1 MSGRLRTLGAGDQ
14 HLALRFLET
23 SPVENLFLSAKVGQW
38 GLDRRRLGLLHAFER
53 DGEIT
58 ALLLDGGTVFATG
71 IDPEAIPAFV
81 DKLGS
86 RRRATSILGPSFA
99 ALGIFVGLEQRF
111 PMTWG
116 RTSNI
121 RRRQP
126 LMVLD
131 EPPTC
136 AADLRVVQL
145 TFEHYQSYLEAS
157 VHMYTEEIGSS
168 PYKYGPGYDTF
179 VAQRIEN
186 GDAYG
191 IVEDGE
197 VIFKADLGPKH
208 RGQVQLQGVWV
219 HPKRRGQGIA
229 VPGLAGMLRQVMAS
243 FPLVS
248 LYVND
253 FNAPAIRSY
262 ERLGFVE
269 MGSLSTIHY

>member
-1 MSGRLRTLGAGDQ
+1 MAVRLRTLGGGDRAD
-14 HLALRFLET
+14 ALRFLER
-23 SPVENLFLSAKVGQW
+23 SPVENLFLAAKIGQF
-38 GLDRRRLGLLHAFER
+38 GLDRRRLGFVHAFER

-71 IDPEAIPAFV
+71 ADPDAIPAFV
-81 DKLGS
+81 DKLGA

-111 PMTWG
+111 PNSWG

-121 RRRQP
+121 RHRQP

-131 EPPTC
+131 EQPRC
-136 AADLRVVQL
+136 DADPRLIPL
-145 TFEHYQSYLEAS
+145 ELPHYRSYLEAS
-157 VHMYTEEIGSS
+157 VHMYTEEIGTS

-179 VAQRIEN
+179 AAQRLEN

-191 IVEDGE
+191 IVEDGV
-197 VIFKADLGPKH
+197 VIFKADLGPKY
-208 RGQVQLQGVWV
+208 RGQVQLQGVWI
-219 HPKRRGQGIA
+219 HPEHRGKGLA
-229 VPGLAGMLRQVMAS
+229 VPALSAMLRLVMRQ
-243 FPLVS
+243 FPVVS

-253 FNAPAIRSY
+253 FNIPAVRSY

-269 MGSLSTIHY
+269 VGSLSTVHY

>member
-1 MSGRLRTLGAGDQ
+1 MAGRLRTLGGGDRAA
-14 HLALRFLET
+14 ALDFLER
-23 SPVENLFLSAKVGQW
+23 SPVENLFLTAKIGQF
-38 GLDRRRLGLLHAFER
+38 GVDRRRLGFIHAFER

-58 ALLLDGGTVFATG
+58 ALLLDGGTIFATG
-71 IDPEAIPAFV
+71 TDPEAIPAFV
-81 DKLGS
+81 ERLGA

-99 ALGIFVGLEQRF
+99 ALGVFVGLEQRY
-111 PMTWG
+111 PSAWG
-116 RTSNI
+116 RTSNV

-131 EPPTC
+131 APP
-136 AADLRVVQL
+136 AVDADPRVARL
-145 TFEHYQSYLEAS
+145 DLPDLQSYLEAS

-179 VAQRIEN
+179 AAQRVEN

-191 IVEDGE
+191 IVEDGV

-219 HPKRRGQGIA
+219 HPEHRGTGLA
-229 VPGLAGMLRQVMAS
+229 VPALSGMLRLVMRQ
-243 FPLVS
+243 FPVVS

-253 FNAPAIRSY
+253 FNTPAIRSY
-262 ERLGFVE
+262 ARLGFVE
-269 MGSLSTIHY
+269 VGALSTVHY